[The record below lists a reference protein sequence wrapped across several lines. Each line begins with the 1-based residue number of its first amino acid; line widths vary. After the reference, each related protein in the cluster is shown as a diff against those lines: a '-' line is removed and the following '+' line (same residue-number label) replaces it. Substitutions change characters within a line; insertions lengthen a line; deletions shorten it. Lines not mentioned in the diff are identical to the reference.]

1 MDVTLNFNGNNYTLK
16 LHEMDIWTH
25 SATISTNEMT
35 TFIQEVLNN
44 NPDIKSIIAGGASNV
59 KK

>member
-1 MDVTLNFNGNNYTLK
+1 MEVTLNFNGKNYTLK

-25 SATISTNEMT
+25 SATISTPEMT
-35 TFIQEVLNN
+35 TFIQEILANN
-44 NPDIKSIIAGGASNV
+44 LDIKQAIIGGAVNV

>member
-1 MDVTLNFNGNNYTLK
+1 MEVTLNFNGKNYTLK

-25 SATISTNEMT
+25 SATISTAEMT
-35 TFIQEVLNN
+35 IFIQDVLTN
-44 NPDIKSIIAGGASNV
+44 NPDMKLAIMGGVSSV

>member
-1 MDVTLNFNGNNYTLK
+1 MEVTLNFNGKNYTLK

-25 SATISTNEMT
+25 SATISTPEMT
-35 TFIQEVLNN
+35 TFIQEILANN
-44 NPDIKSIIAGGASNV
+44 IELKNAIMGVTNV

>member
-1 MDVTLNFNGNNYTLK
+1 MEVTLNFNGRNYTLK

-25 SATISTNEMT
+25 SATISTPEMT
-35 TFIQEVLNN
+35 IFIQEILANN
-44 NPDIKSIIAGGASNV
+44 IELKNTIMGVTNV

>member
-1 MDVTLNFNGNNYTLK
+1 MEVTLNFNGKNYTLK

-25 SATISTNEMT
+25 SATISTPEMT
-35 TFIQEVLNN
+35 TFIQEILANN
-44 NPDIKSIIAGGASNV
+44 IEIKNAIMGVTNV